1 MGDKVRKTKIVI
13 TLGPAL
19 MQGDRLREA
28 LKEADAVR
36 LNASHGD
43 PESRAAA
50 LEQVRSLALDL
61 GRCIPVFLD
70 LQGPKWRIGMLDAP
84 LDLVDGSE
92 GVFYTPGT
100 PVPQDLAWTTAPS
113 P

>member
-1 MGDKVRKTKIVI
+1 MAPTKNPSPTFDKANDRHHIQLMESGKVSPAWVSDGSNVRKTKIVI

-43 PESRAAA
+43 PGTRAEA
-50 LEQVRSLALDL
+50 LQKVRSLALED
-61 GRCIPVFLD
+61 RKSV
-70 LQGPKWRIGMLDAP
+70 
-84 LDLVDGSE
+84 V
-92 GVFYTPGT
+92 
-100 PVPQDLAWTTAPS
+100 
-113 P
+113 